1 MTTTTTDTLQAALQS
16 RMIQSGE
23 YDMIVESLK
32 TKLDQV
38 GWQDSI
44 RALAREKARYQD
56 PPSLNKLVQE
66 LESTALDSVPASV
79 KAEIEQMV
87 QSFVEKNVEP

>member
-1 MTTTTTDTLQAALQS
+1 MATQADTIQAALQS
-16 RMIQSGE
+16 RMIDSGE
-23 YDMIVESLK
+23 YDIIVQALK

-79 KAEIEQMV
+79 RSEIEQMV
-87 QSFVEKNVEP
+87 EAFVQKNVEP